1 MKIPV
6 IVWTLITITFAGL
19 NQAEELKEE
28 DVRISV
34 ARLLTEAQKYD
45 GCTVCVQGELV
56 GDIFRARGG
65 FWVNLL
71 EGDQCI
77 GLWIPDG
84 LKLGIGRLGG
94 YQVRG
99 DIVRVQGTFYRHCQ
113 KHHGGMDIH
122 VVSWQTILPGYEDRE
137 EVTGEEFLSVALFGI
152 IGLCTVFLLKIISRR
167 QSGSSHNGENQRA
180 GSGLL

>member
-6 IVWTLITITFAGL
+6 IVCTLITITFAGL
-19 NQAEELKEE
+19 NQAEELKKEG
-28 DVRISV
+28 VRISV

-45 GCTVCVQGELV
+45 GSTVCIQGELV
-56 GDIFRARGG
+56 GDIFRTRGG

-71 EGDQCI
+71 DKNQCI
-77 GLWIPDG
+77 GLWIPDR
-84 LKLGIGRLGG
+84 LHPSISRLGR

-99 DIVRVQGTFYRHCQ
+99 DIVRVQGIFYRHCQ
-113 KHHGGMDIH
+113 KHHGGTDIH
-122 VVSWQTILPGYEDRE
+122 VVSWQTIFPGYEDRE
-137 EVTGEEFLSVALFGI
+137 EVTGEEFLRVALFGI

-167 QSGSSHNGENQRA
+167 PSGSSHNGENQRA